1 LKCVFLGYGD
11 GVKGYRLWCKDAK
24 PPKVIVSRD
33 VTFDE
38 MAIVTP
44 TCRQLEE
51 ASTSGG
57 ASPGGG
63 SEAEQVTQR
72 VTFEVET
79 PVTESTTVDSQQQ

>member
-1 LKCVFLGYGD
+1 LKCFFLGYGD

-38 MAIVTP
+38 MAIVTLA
-44 TCRQLEE
+44 CRQLDE

-57 ASPGGG
+57 ASLGGG
-63 SEAEQVTQR
+63 SEAERVAER

-79 PVTESTTVDSQQQ
+79 PVTESTIVDSQ

>member
-1 LKCVFLGYGD
+1 M
-11 GVKGYRLWCKDAK
+11 WCKDVK
-24 PPKVIVSRD
+24 PLKVIVGRD

-38 MAIVTP
+38 MANVTP
-44 TCRQLEE
+44 NCRQLEE

-79 PVTESTTVDSQQQ
+79 PVTESTTVNSQQQQQQPLLSESADGV